1 MAIVGFVI
9 SIVLFAVGIFVVVM
23 GGIARREDRPFSKEK
38 SRNCYWAGSILA
50 IVGIAVCGF
59 NCVYTQDAGEV
70 NVIRNFGGS
79 IAGYRAEPGIH
90 FKAPWQDTV
99 TYDTRNNVVSFIKDG
114 TEDYFG
120 GSANGPQVTV
130 NDSAGAS
137 ANIDIQVN
145 YSLSPEAAVEL
156 YKNYGTQEN
165 FVRNIVAVDVRSLP
179 RELSGQFTT
188 IEMLTNRGEFSHTIQ
203 EALAEKWAD
212 DGLIVEQVTV
222 QDVRYSQSII
232 DSYTNAQVSDVERQR
247 AENQQAVAEIEAET
261 LIINSEAQAESNRI
275 ISESLTPELIS
286 YKYIEA
292 LENSSS
298 VYVVPSDGSGIIL
311 DLNKEEKGTN
321 AS

>member
-1 MAIVGFVI
+1 MAIVGFVV

-79 IAGYRAEPGIH
+79 IAGYGAEPGIH

-99 TYDTRNNVVSFIKDG
+99 TYDIRNNVVSFIKDG

-145 YSLSPEAAVEL
+145 YSLSPEAAIEL

-165 FVRNIVAVDVRSLP
+165 FVRNVVAVDVRSVP

-188 IEMLTNRGEFSHTIQ
+188 IEMLTNRGEFSRTIQ

-261 LIINSEAQAESNRI
+261 KVISAQGESDAN
-275 ISESLTPELIS
+275 EVLTQSLSPEIL
-286 YKYIEA
+286 YYQYIQA
-292 LENSSS
+292 LNNAGGI
-298 VYVVPSDGSGIIL
+298 YVVPDDSNSLISITPEETQ
-311 DLNKEEKGTN
+311 KE
-321 AS
+321 

>member
-1 MAIVGFVI
+1 MSIIGFI
-9 SIVLFAVGIFVVVM
+9 IATLLFLIGLFMVVM
-23 GGIARREDRPFSKEK
+23 GGIARKENKPFSKEK
-38 SRNCYWAGSILA
+38 SRNCYWIGSILA
-50 IVGIAVCGF
+50 VVGIAVCGF
-59 NCVYTQDAGEV
+59 NCIYTQDAGEV

-79 IAGYRAEPGIH
+79 IAGHEAEPGLH
-90 FKAPWQDTV
+90 FKAPWQDIV

-145 YSLSPEAAVEL
+145 YSLSPEAATEL

-165 FVRNIVAVDVRSLP
+165 FVRNVVAVDVRSVP

-188 IEMLTNRGEFSHTIQ
+188 IEMLTNRGEFSHAIQ

-261 LIINSEAQAESNRI
+261 LIIEAQGEASANEVLAQ
-275 ISESLTPELIS
+275 SLSPEIL
-286 YKYIEA
+286 YYQYIQA
-292 LENSSS
+292 LNNAGGI
-298 VYVVPSDGSGIIL
+298 YVVPDDSNSLISIAPEETQ
-311 DLNKEEKGTN
+311 KEQ
-321 AS
+321 

>member
-9 SIVLFAVGIFVVVM
+9 SIVLFVVGIFVVVM

-38 SRNCYWAGSILA
+38 SRNCYWVGSILA

-79 IAGYRAEPGIH
+79 IAGYGEEPGIH
-90 FKAPWQDTV
+90 LKAPWQDTV

-145 YSLSPEAAVEL
+145 YSLSPEAAIEL

-165 FVRNIVAVDVRSLP
+165 FVRNVVAVDVRSVP

-188 IEMLTNRGEFSHTIQ
+188 IEMLTNRGEFSNTIQ

-261 LIINSEAQAESNRI
+261 KVISAQGEADANEVLAQSLSPEILYYQYIQALNNAGGI
-275 ISESLTPELIS
+275 
-286 YKYIEA
+286 
-292 LENSSS
+292 
-298 VYVVPSDGSGIIL
+298 YVVPDDSNSLISITPEEAQ
-311 DLNKEEKGTN
+311 KE
-321 AS
+321 